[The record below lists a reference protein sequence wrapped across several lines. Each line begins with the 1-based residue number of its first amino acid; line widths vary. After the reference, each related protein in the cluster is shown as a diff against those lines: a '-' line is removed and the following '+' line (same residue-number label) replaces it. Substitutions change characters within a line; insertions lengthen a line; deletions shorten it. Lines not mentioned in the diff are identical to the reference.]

1 MKSEPSK
8 QSSNL
13 KDKKASETIDKIAA
27 RVLKNKQHSNLILE
41 LLKHAHVSSNAR
53 SFTSNRLADPKSE
66 NSIRRMYPTL
76 SNFEIKSRK
85 NAIAIQS
92 LSKLTQVF
100 VVYLRERHFNLLEA
114 SELRKFDGVAAA
126 VDANELNHVE
136 KYCIWMNV
144 RYSELKNMM
153 FEILARDAS
162 KSTDVSSTALAKV
175 CFPPF
180 IVVRSARFNI
190 CFRSCV
196 VMCF

>member
-1 MKSEPSK
+1 
-8 QSSNL
+8 
-13 KDKKASETIDKIAA
+13 
-27 RVLKNKQHSNLILE
+27 
-41 LLKHAHVSSNAR
+41 
-53 SFTSNRLADPKSE
+53 
-66 NSIRRMYPTL
+66 MYPTL

-126 VDANELNHVE
+126 VDANELNNVE

-144 RYSELKNMM
+144 RYNELKNMM

-162 KSTDVSSTALAKV
+162 KSTDVSCTALDKV
-175 CFPPF
+175 CSSFH
-180 IVVRSARFNI
+180 RRALS
-190 CFRSCV
+190 SL
-196 VMCF
+196 